1 MHTSESTANI
11 SKALAA
17 AQGAFPLIAR
27 DKTVRVATRSGSAY
41 TFSYAPLETIMSAV
55 RPALA
60 ANGLAIS
67 QGAEVLDSGL
77 EVLFTRLSHESG
89 EWIENRTMIHVE
101 KSEGKEGKTAQA
113 YASGLTY
120 ARRYGVTMLL
130 CLATEDDDDGNAAS
144 GNAVEHVVHSKA
156 PLKRISPED
165 VASMSERLAAIGK
178 EASAFAKF
186 MGVATLADLPAS
198 KLEAAKTAITAAEKK
213 AMVAA

>member
-67 QGAEVLDSGL
+67 QGAEVLDSGI

-101 KSEGKEGKTAQA
+101 KSDGKTAQA

-144 GNAVEHVVHSKA
+144 GNTVEHVVHSKA
-156 PLKRISPED
+156 PLRKISPDD
-165 VASMSERLAAIGK
+165 VAAMSERLAAIGK
-178 EASAFAKF
+178 EPSAFARF